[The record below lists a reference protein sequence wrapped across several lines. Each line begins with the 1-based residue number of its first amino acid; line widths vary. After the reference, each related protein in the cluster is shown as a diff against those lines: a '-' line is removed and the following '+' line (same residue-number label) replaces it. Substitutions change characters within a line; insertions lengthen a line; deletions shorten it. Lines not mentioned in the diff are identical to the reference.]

1 MISGIV
7 LMAGLSLAANPQ
19 PSKPGNADLVAA
31 IPPATTA
38 LIASLRRPAPAETAY
53 TEVRFVRMLQRP
65 LILRGELHY
74 GGPSE
79 LGKRVDKPYRETTT
93 ISAGQVTLQRE
104 GKSAQH
110 FSLERAPELDGL
122 LGSFSAML
130 GGDAEALNRYF
141 SIGVERE
148 AGNWRMTL
156 TPRAPALAKK
166 FHDLIVDGRGNDS
179 RCFTLHE
186 ADGDTS
192 VMLLGELASAK
203 LADPPTVT
211 DVESLCRGSKL

>member
-1 MISGIV
+1 
-7 LMAGLSLAANPQ
+7 MAGLLLAANPP
-19 PSKPGNADLVAA
+19 PSKPGSADPAA
-31 IPPATTA
+31 ALAPDTAA

-65 LILRGELHY
+65 LILHGELHY
-74 GGPSE
+74 GGPTE

-93 ISAGQVTLQRE
+93 ISSGQVTLQRE

-122 LGSFSAML
+122 LASFSAML
-130 GGDAEALNRYF
+130 GGDAQALNRYF
-141 SIGVERE
+141 SIGIERD

-156 TPRAPALAKK
+156 TPRAPALAQK
-166 FHDLIVDGRGNDS
+166 FHDLAVDGRGSDS

-192 VMLLGELASAK
+192 VMLLGELAAAK
-203 LADPPTVT
+203 LADPPTAPVV
-211 DVESLCRGSKL
+211 DSLCRGGKL